1 MNFNRTAL
9 GCVCVVA
16 ATMGAASGQTQID
29 LRTQGKNIDFS
40 LAARTRPSKTGTL
53 VPVGCTIGETFVKTD
68 AAAGKNLYVCTA
80 ANVWTVQGVE
90 VPDAT
95 GRAGQ
100 ILTNDG
106 SGLNWQGIG
115 GDVSGAPGAVMVT
128 GLGGRRLGSL
138 TPLDGQF
145 LKWNGGTQQWEPTT
159 LAGAMSVF
167 GRTGTITAQS
177 GDYTFGQIAGSV
189 GASQLPAAG
198 GDLNGTLTGARVTGL
213 QNRPVATSVPVAGQ
227 VLAWDGAQW
236 APQAFAGGGG
246 VTSVFGRSAVVTGQT
261 GDYSFGQISGTVGDA
276 QLPAA
281 GGDLTGGLSAPT
293 VVRIQGRPVAPTI
306 PSSGQVLAWNG
317 SQWTPQTQTGGVASM
332 FGRTGVVAAQT
343 GDYSFPQ
350 ILGTVSSGQLP
361 SAGGDI
367 SGPLTSATVGKLL
380 NRPLSATV
388 PGTGQVLTWDG
399 AQWTS
404 QTPTSGGGGA
414 NSVDKTIGNTYW
426 AGAKQTFVP
435 SLATSGI
442 NIVPGT
448 LPTNPAAGDISLD
461 TGDANKLKI
470 YDGGQW
476 NTLVTVSNYV
486 ASVTG
491 QTVVSING
499 TTHRLGTANLSVE
512 CYDNGSPS
520 ARVEPD
526 RIVVD
531 PVTFN
536 VSIYFAS
543 AQTGSCAIT
552 GSGGVTSSGA
562 SGAGMASQLG
572 DLGLVLTSPTVLT
585 AGLNCSNATPCNTR
599 LGNTVVSVTNSSTI
613 TLSAGSGTLYLYVD
627 ASGALVAGHNL
638 TLACAGVCGA
648 VSAVTTFPA
657 GSIPLYTWTATN
669 GFWDISGGSDKR
681 AFLSTRSLGGGT
693 GIVAL
698 DTGTQTVVAVD
709 SATVP
714 TYIAV
719 AAVIDFASIAAGACA
734 ESTVS
739 LPGASAGDS
748 VAPGWPA
755 GMESGL
761 IGTMRI
767 SASNTVAIRVCN
779 LSGSTVDPAAA
790 TFRAT
795 VVRSF

>member
-9 GCVCVVA
+9 GCVCVA
-16 ATMGAASGQTQID
+16 AAMIGAARGQTQID

-53 VPVGCTIGETFVKTD
+53 VPAVCTIGETYLKTD
-68 AAAGKNLYVCTA
+68 AVAGKNLYVCTA
-80 ANVWTVQGVE
+80 VNVWTVQGIE
-90 VPDAT
+90 VPAT
-95 GRAGQ
+95 TGKAGQ
-100 ILTNDG
+100 VLTNDG

-115 GDVSGAPGAVMVT
+115 GDVSGAAGAVTVT
-128 GLGGRRLGSL
+128 GLNGRRLGSL
-138 TPLDGQF
+138 TPLDGQY
-145 LKWNGGTQQWEPTT
+145 LRWNAGTVQWEPTT
-159 LAGAMSVF
+159 LAGVLSVF
-167 GRTGTITAQS
+167 GRTGAIAAQI
-177 GDYTFGQIAGSV
+177 GDYTFAQISGSV
-189 GASQLPAAG
+189 GTSQLPVAG
-198 GDLNGTLTGARVTGL
+198 GDLNGTLTGARVIGL
-213 QNRPVATSVPVAGQ
+213 QNRPVGTATPVAGQ

-246 VTSVFGRSAVVTGQT
+246 VTSVFGRSAVVTAQS
-261 GDYSFGQISGTVGDA
+261 GDYSFGQISGTVGSG
-276 QLPAA
+276 QLPAV
-281 GGDLTGGLSAPT
+281 GGDLTGGLSTPT
-293 VVRIQGRPVAPTI
+293 VVGLQGRQVTSTV
-306 PSSGQVLAWNG
+306 PSMGQVLAWNG
-317 SQWTPQTQTGGVASM
+317 SQWTPQTQTGAVTST
-332 FGRTGVVAAQT
+332 FGRTGVVVAQT
-343 GDYSFPQ
+343 GDYTFAQ
-350 ILGTVSSGQLP
+350 ILGTVASGQLP

-367 SGPLTSATVGKLL
+367 SGTLTNATVGRLL
-380 NRPLSATV
+380 TRPLSTTV
-388 PGTGQVLTWDG
+388 PGTGQVLTYDG
-399 AQWTS
+399 SQWLP
-404 QTPTSGGGGA
+404 QTPTAGGGGA
-414 NSVDKTIGNTYW
+414 NSIDKTISNTYW

-486 ASVTG
+486 ATITG
-491 QTVVSING
+491 QTVVTING

-512 CYDNGSPS
+512 CYDSASPS
-520 ARVEPD
+520 AQVEPD
-526 RIVVD
+526 RVVVD

-543 AQTGSCAIT
+543 AQTGSCTIT

-585 AGLNCSNATPCNTR
+585 AGLNCSIATPCNTR
-599 LGNTVVSVTNSSTI
+599 LGNTVYSVTNSSTI

-638 TLACAGVCGA
+638 TLSCAGICGA

-669 GFWDISGGSDKR
+669 GLWDISGGSDKR
-681 AFLSTRSLGGGT
+681 AFLSTRSLGSGT

-714 TYIAV
+714 TYLTAV
-719 AAVIDFASIAAGACA
+719 AVIDFTSIAAGACA

-739 LPGASAGDS
+739 LPGALAGDS
-748 VAPGWPA
+748 VVPGWPA
-755 GMESGL
+755 GMESSL

-767 SASNTVAIRVCN
+767 STSNTVAVRVCN